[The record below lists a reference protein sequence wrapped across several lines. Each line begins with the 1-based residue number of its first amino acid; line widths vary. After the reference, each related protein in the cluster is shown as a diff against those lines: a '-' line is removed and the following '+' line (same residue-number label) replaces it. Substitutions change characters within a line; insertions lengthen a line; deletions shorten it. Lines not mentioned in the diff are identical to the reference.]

1 MKNLLLIF
9 LVLLSTSL
17 SSVEYGTI
25 TDNSVLELND
35 GDIFTFLGSGGNSY
49 LYIYDTDVDK
59 LMLTNDFYNYQINGY
74 TADNS
79 GFPHYLGFF
88 ETENSFKN
96 IIVGPCV
103 LFTDYQVPYITYSIM
118 RKNEYQNSNV
128 FTVLGDSSTTHNIV
142 VETST
147 DLENWTPVHSSGLTG
162 SSEQIYVRT
171 RISTSE

>member
-59 LMLTNDFYNYQINGY
+59 LMLTNDFYN
-74 TADNS
+74 
-79 GFPHYLGFF
+79 
-88 ETENSFKN
+88 
-96 IIVGPCV
+96 
-103 LFTDYQVPYITYSIM
+103 
-118 RKNEYQNSNV
+118 
-128 FTVLGDSSTTHNIV
+128 
-142 VETST
+142 
-147 DLENWTPVHSSGLTG
+147 
-162 SSEQIYVRT
+162 
-171 RISTSE
+171 